1 MPGRARAG
9 NGNGTVNGNNNGNGA
24 GNQSGNGNGNGNG
37 NTNYL
42 DYNQLMAQYGRKLLW
57 AEESQLAPQEQARPY

>member
-1 MPGRARAG
+1 M
-9 NGNGTVNGNNNGNGA
+9 NGNNNGNGA
-24 GNQSGNGNGNGNG
+24 GNQSGNGNGNGNGANNGNGNGNG

-57 AEESQLAPQEQARPY
+57 AEESQLAPQEQARP

>member
-1 MPGRARAG
+1 M
-9 NGNGTVNGNNNGNGA
+9 NGNNNGNGA
-24 GNQSGNGNGNGNG
+24 GNQSGNGNGTGNGANNGNGNGNG

-57 AEESQLAPQEQARPY
+57 AEESQLAPQEQARP